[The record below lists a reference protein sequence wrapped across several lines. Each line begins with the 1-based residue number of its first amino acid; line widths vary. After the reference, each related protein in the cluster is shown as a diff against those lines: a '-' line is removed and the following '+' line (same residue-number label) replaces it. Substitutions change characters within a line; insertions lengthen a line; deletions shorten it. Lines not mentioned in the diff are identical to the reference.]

1 VEWRIVKIGIEQF
14 DMLHAY
20 GLAILLATRLGL
32 AVELRD
38 TACSYN
44 LSCSMLELPQV
55 NSDVL
60 LEKVFPLPG
69 EEEMHAFDPRA
80 SEQKLSV
87 TVLDGLL
94 TALFTTPG
102 PRVLSVSDLVGKQR
116 LDEEALQK
124 GLHKVAKRINRW
136 KAFARRVMKGKKVDW
151 LSDMLR
157 DYHSEHPAFPTL
169 VEGKYEGDINVLM
182 TIDPSFCFSLRSALS
197 LGRMTAK
204 TQVAVRGTRYAGLLA
219 FIGASRFL
227 RAQRLSGALV
237 NCYVPVARNL
247 SIDADT
253 SLPILLP
260 TDCRPD
266 QAAIRH
272 WLALSQQS
280 SQPKTIWNGLAY
292 QTLLTQGQQQSLSLE
307 SGVLEIGWLMA
318 LQDRIG
324 RGAISYWQIQLSA
337 EEAGGEQE
345 LLLDALTYHSI
356 DAWLA
361 HLHAMAQG
369 TQAHLGD
376 KGRSYN
382 LEEVRTITEAMSDAK
397 DIPLKHVLEREEGT
411 LRFGRALRQ
420 IGRYNPSRLRDLL
433 EALEAAQTRAQL
445 LPVLQRIVLASE
457 LEKAKKRMIIVPTEK
472 DFTALSEDMDRY
484 GIPEL
489 VGLLLILSALRYPW
503 SDENLKYELSTLIRA
518 LLAFVAHLSAM
529 SVADDDPSPLSH
541 ELFIDDP
548 AILDAGGFPEEQ
560 EEL

>member
-1 VEWRIVKIGIEQF
+1 MKTGIEQF
-14 DMLHAY
+14 DILHAY
-20 GLAILLATRLGL
+20 GLAILLATGCNVP
-32 AVELRD
+32 VELRD
-38 TACSYN
+38 MACSYT
-44 LSCSMLELPQV
+44 LSYSTLQLPQV
-55 NSDVL
+55 NCDVL

-69 EEEMHAFDPRA
+69 EEEMRVFDPRA
-80 SEQKLSV
+80 REQNLSV
-87 TVLDGLL
+87 AVLDGLL

-136 KAFARRVMKGKKVDW
+136 KAFARRATKGKKVDW
-151 LSDMLR
+151 LSDVLR
-157 DYHSEHPAFPTL
+157 DYHPEHPAFPTL

-197 LGRMTAK
+197 LGRMTEK

-237 NCYVPVARNL
+237 NCYVPVARQV

-253 SLPILLP
+253 ALPILFP

-266 QAAIRH
+266 QAALWH
-272 WLALSQQS
+272 WLDLSQQS
-280 SQPKTIWNGLAY
+280 SQPKTVWNGLAY

-307 SGVLEIGWLMA
+307 SGMLEIGWLIA
-318 LQDRIG
+318 LQERLG
-324 RGAISYWQIQLSA
+324 RSVISFWQTQLNA
-337 EEAGGEQE
+337 KEAVDAQE
-345 LLLDALTYHSI
+345 HLLDSLQYRSI

-361 HLHAMAQG
+361 HLRTMAQRMH
-369 TQAHLGD
+369 THLGD
-376 KGRSYN
+376 KGRSYS

-433 EALEAAQTRAQL
+433 EDLEAAQTRAQL
-445 LPVLQRIVLASE
+445 LPVLHRVVLASE
-457 LEKAKKRMIIVPTEK
+457 LEKAKERMVIVPTEK
-472 DFTALSEDMDRY
+472 DFTALLEDMDRY
-484 GIPEL
+484 GIPVL
-489 VGLLLILSALRYPW
+489 VGLLLVLSALRYPP
-503 SDENLKYELSTLIRA
+503 SDESLKYELSTLIRV
-518 LLAFVAHLSAM
+518 LLALAVQMSAVT
-529 SVADDDPSPLSH
+529 VADDDPSPLSH

-548 AILDAGGFPEEQ
+548 WIQDTGGLSEEQ

>member
-1 VEWRIVKIGIEQF
+1 MTEGYAPLWA
-14 DMLHAY
+14 H
-20 GLAILLATRLGL
+20 
-32 AVELRD
+32 D
-38 TACSYN
+38 TACSYT
-44 LSCSMLELPQV
+44 LSCSMLQLPQV
-55 NSDVL
+55 NCDVL
-60 LEKVFPLPG
+60 LERVFPLPD
-69 EEEMHAFDPRA
+69 EDEMRFIDLHAR
-80 SEQKLSV
+80 EQKLSV

-116 LDEEALQK
+116 LDKEALQK

-136 KAFARRVMKGKKVDW
+136 KAFTRQVTKRKKVDW

-157 DYHSEHPAFPTL
+157 DYHPEHPAIPTL
-169 VEGKYEGDINVLM
+169 VEGKYEGDIHVLM

-197 LGRMTAK
+197 LGRMTEK

-237 NCYVPVARNL
+237 NCYVPVAREL
-247 SIDADT
+247 SIDVDT
-253 SLPILLP
+253 TLPILLP

-266 QAAIRH
+266 QAALWH

-280 SQPKTIWNGLAY
+280 SQPKTVWDGLAY
-292 QTLLTQGQQQSLSLE
+292 QTLLTLGQQQSLSTE
-307 SGVLEIGWLMA
+307 SGVLETAWLIA
-318 LQDRIG
+318 LQERLG
-324 RGAISYWQIQLSA
+324 KSVISFWLTQLHA
-337 EEAGGEQE
+337 KEAREEQE
-345 LLLDALTYHSI
+345 HLLDALTYRST

-361 HLHAMAQG
+361 HLRTMVQG
-369 TQAHLGD
+369 MQAHTGD
-376 KGRSYN
+376 KERSYS

-420 IGRYNPSRLRDLL
+420 IGRYNASRLRDLL
-433 EALEAAQTRAQL
+433 EDLEAAQTRAQL
-445 LPVLQRIVLASE
+445 LPVLHRIVLASE
-457 LEKAKKRMIIVPTEK
+457 LVKAKKRMIIVPTEK

-518 LLAFVAHLSAM
+518 LLALAMHLSAM

>member
-1 VEWRIVKIGIEQF
+1 MEWSIVKIGIEQF

-20 GLAILLATRLGL
+20 GLAILLATGWGVP
-32 AVELRD
+32 VELRN
-38 TACSYN
+38 TACTYT
-44 LSCSMLELPQV
+44 LSCSTHQLPQM
-55 NSDVL
+55 NCDML
-60 LEKVFPLPG
+60 LDRVFPLPR
-69 EEEMHAFDPRA
+69 EEELRVFDPRA
-80 SEQKLSV
+80 REQKLSV
-87 TVLDGLL
+87 TVLDGML

-102 PRVLSVSDLVGKQR
+102 PRVLSVSDLAGKQ
-116 LDEEALQK
+116 LLEAEALQK
-124 GLHKVAKRINRW
+124 GLHKVAKKIDRL
-136 KAFARRVMKGKKVDW
+136 KAFARRATKGKKADW
-151 LSDMLR
+151 LSDVLR
-157 DYHSEHPAFPTL
+157 DYHPEHPAFPTL
-169 VEGKYEGDINVLM
+169 VEGKYERDINVLM
-182 TIDPSFCFSLRSALS
+182 TLDPSFCFSVRSALS
-197 LGRMTAK
+197 LGRMTEK

-219 FIGASRFL
+219 FIGASRLL

-253 SLPILLP
+253 SLPLLLP

-266 QAAIRH
+266 QAALWH

-280 SQPKTIWNGLAY
+280 AQPKTAWNGLAY

-318 LQDRIG
+318 LQERIG

-337 EEAGGEQE
+337 KEARDEQE
-345 LLLDALTYHSI
+345 LLLDALTYRSI

-376 KGRSYN
+376 KGRSYS

-433 EALEAAQTRAQL
+433 EDLEAAQTRAQL

-457 LEKAKKRMIIVPTEK
+457 LVKAKKHMIIVPTEK

-489 VGLLLILSALRYPW
+489 VGLLLVLSALRYPW

-518 LLAFVAHLSAM
+518 LLALAMHLSAM

-560 EEL
+560 EGL